1 MWKHQVIVLQS
12 LLLLVE
18 FLAAVFFR
26 LNPFYHKVHLATG
39 NIFSNGILWK
49 NIFPSDVEVTKKLY
63 YISIFFIFIILLI
76 YYIKFKINCFQAKS
90 LFFDQVSL
98 TLSKDN
104 KINLL
109 VEERLNGEDRVA
121 VHAVLEYYSENSRK
135 NVSHKSKKTA
145 QIMVSYFLSY

>member
-1 MWKHQVIVLQS
+1 MLRLQKN
-12 LLLLVE
+12 
-18 FLAAVFFR
+18 FI
-26 LNPFYHKVHLATG
+26 
-39 NIFSNGILWK
+39 IF
-49 NIFPSDVEVTKKLY
+49 Y
-63 YISIFFIFIILLI
+63 YISIFFIILLI
-76 YYIKFKINCFQAKS
+76 YYIKFKMNCFQAKS

-104 KINLL
+104 KIHLL

-121 VHAVLEYYSENSRK
+121 VHAVLEYYSEISRK